1 MTSKK
6 STPKIATGGDK
17 PKAKP
22 EPAKKPTPVKKL
34 TPKAEGNVAFDAK
47 AARTALDLNQSE
59 FWSRVFV
66 TQSGGS
72 RYENERSVPKPVQ
85 ALLVLAYGDLEEAK
99 AMFDHLRSRDKKA
112 T

>member
-17 PKAKP
+17 PKVKA

-34 TPKAEGNVAFDAK
+34 TPSPDNVSFDAK
-47 AARTALDLNQSE
+47 SARLALGLNQSE

-85 ALLVLAYGDLEEAK
+85 ALLVLAYGDLDEAK
-99 AMFDHLRSRDKKA
+99 VMFDHLRSRDKKA
-112 T
+112 A

>member
-17 PKAKP
+17 PKAKA

-47 AARTALDLNQSE
+47 AARTALGLNQSE

-99 AMFDHLRSRDKKA
+99 AMFDHLRSRKGA
-112 T
+112 A

>member
-6 STPKIATGGDK
+6 SMSKTATAGGK
-17 PKAKP
+17 PVA
-22 EPAKKPTPVKKL
+22 
-34 TPKAEGNVAFDAK
+34 PKAEPKAAPKATKKATPSPDNVSFDAK
-47 AARTALDLNQSE
+47 SARLALGLNQSE

-85 ALLVLAYGDLEEAK
+85 ALLVLAYGDLDEAK
-99 AMFDHLRSRDKKA
+99 VMFDHLRSRDKKA
-112 T
+112 A

>member
-6 STPKIATGGDK
+6 SAPKIATGGDK
-17 PKAKP
+17 PKAEA
-22 EPAKKPTPVKKL
+22 EPTKKPTPVKKL

-47 AARTALDLNQSE
+47 AARTALGLNQSE

-85 ALLVLAYGDLEEAK
+85 ALLVLAYGDLDEAK
-99 AMFDHLRSRDKKA
+99 VMFDHLRSRKGA
-112 T
+112 A

>member
-6 STPKIATGGDK
+6 SMSKTATAGGK
-17 PKAKP
+17 PVAPKA

-47 AARTALDLNQSE
+47 AARTALGLNQSE

-99 AMFDHLRSRDKKA
+99 AMFDHLRSRKGA
-112 T
+112 A